1 MATAKRLPSGS
12 YRVRV
17 YDKNTGKY
25 KSFTAETKKAA
36 ELAAAEWLIKC
47 QDEENQQITFQ
58 TAAEEYIKIKNACAI
73 THHDTRLSDY
83 PAQQC

>member
-25 KSFTAETKKAA
+25 KSFTAETKKSHR
-36 ELAAAEWLIKC
+36 
-47 QDEENQQITFQ
+47 
-58 TAAEEYIKIKNACAI
+58 ACGGGMA
-73 THHDTRLSDY
+73 DKMSGRRK
-83 PAQQC
+83 PANNIPDRS

>member
-36 ELAAAEWLIKC
+36 RANALTAKFMRILCEIYATISGFSVLI
-47 QDEENQQITFQ
+47 F
-58 TAAEEYIKIKNACAI
+58 
-73 THHDTRLSDY
+73 
-83 PAQQC
+83 